1 MRRRVGRVVEVE
13 SLAAFDALVAGGAR
27 HMRGWR
33 MRGVDLRRRTAVL
46 LGLDPSGALLLGC
59 RLTRRAD
66 QHLRADGAVVFPELP
81 AVPVDAYRS
90 ALYAA
95 DELYAGLADGY
106 PATLDGRAYAWSQGP
121 GVRPDAAV
129 AQVLHD
135 AAIEEALDD
144 LVAGRRVVGVM
155 GGHAAERGTPAYREA
170 AELGRALARDGAL
183 VTTGGGP
190 GTMEAV
196 NLGAAMAGHADGEL
210 DHAIAILAAV
220 PSFRPSVDRWA
231 TVALAVRAR
240 WPGDGGLGIPTWAYG
255 HEPPNVFPGA
265 IAKYFQNAVR
275 EATLARRCAGGIA
288 FLPGAAG
295 TVQELFQDACEN
307 YYAEPPMV
315 APMVLV
321 GIEHWTAEL
330 PAWPLL
336 RALAAGRNMAS
347 RTHLADT
354 VADAARLLGGDVSAN
369 PSPPR
374 GSRQIARDLLL

>member
-1 MRRRVGRVVEVE
+1 LASEPPLTRRVGRVVEVE
-13 SLAAFDALVAGGAR
+13 SLAVFDELVAGGAR
-27 HMRGWR
+27 RMRGWR

-66 QHLRADGAVVFPELP
+66 QHLRGHGAVVFPELP
-81 AVPVDAYRS
+81 EVPVDAYRG
-90 ALYAA
+90 ALYTA
-95 DELYAGLADGY
+95 DELYGGLEDGY
-106 PATLDGRAYAWSQGP
+106 SATLDGRAYAWSQMP

-129 AQVLHD
+129 AQALHD
-135 AAIEEALDD
+135 AAVEEALDD

-155 GGHAAERGTPAYREA
+155 GGHAAERGAPAYREA
-170 AELGRALARDGAL
+170 AELGRTLARDGAL
-183 VTTGGGP
+183 VATGGGP
-190 GTMEAV
+190 GAMEAV
-196 NLGAAMAGHADGEL
+196 NLGAAMAGHADAAL
-210 DHAIAILAAV
+210 DEAIAALAAV

-231 TVALAVRAR
+231 AVAMAVRAR
-240 WPGDGGLGIPTWAYG
+240 WPGNGGLGIPTWAYG
-255 HEPPNVFPGA
+255 HEPPNVFPGG

-275 EATLARRCAGGIA
+275 EATLLRRCVGGIA

-321 GIEHWTAEL
+321 GTEHWTTEL

-336 RALAAGRNMAS
+336 MALADGRDMRS
-347 RTHLADT
+347 RTHLAGS
-354 VADAARLLGGDVSAN
+354 VADAARLL
-369 PSPPR
+369 
-374 GSRQIARDLLL
+374 RDDA